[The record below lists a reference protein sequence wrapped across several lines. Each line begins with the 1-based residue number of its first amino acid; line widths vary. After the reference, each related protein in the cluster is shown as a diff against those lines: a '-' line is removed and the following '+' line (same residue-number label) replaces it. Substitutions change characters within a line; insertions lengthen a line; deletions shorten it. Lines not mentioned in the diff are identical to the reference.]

1 MKVSVVIP
9 AYNEEKR
16 IEKTAETLSNFLA
29 DSFDDY
35 EIIFVSDGSLDST
48 FSLAKKLSEANEK
61 IKAVGYTN
69 NKGKGYAVRTG
80 ILESQGN
87 VVVYTDCDLAYG
99 TDVIKKAVSLMN
111 EKNADIVIGS
121 RNLDNE
127 SYNGYSFTRKFMSKV
142 YLKLISVISGF
153 KHSDSQCGFKCFKT
167 EVAHDIFKECKID
180 SFAFDLEALLKAQDK
195 GYKIAELSVKIL
207 NNDNRGTKVR
217 MVKDSIKMLHDIRMI
232 KKNK

>member
-9 AYNEEKR
+9 SYNEEKR
-16 IEKTAETLSNFLA
+16 IEKTAETLSKFLA
-29 DSFDDY
+29 DSFEDY
-35 EIIFVSDGSLDST
+35 EIIFVSDGSIDST
-48 FSLAKKLSEANEK
+48 FSLAKKLSEANNK

-99 TDVIKKAVSLMN
+99 TDVIKQAISLMT

-127 SYNGYSFTRKFMSKV
+127 SYKGYSFTRKFMSKV
-142 YLKLISVISGF
+142 YFKLISVISGF

-217 MVKDSIKMLHDIRMI
+217 MFKDSIKMLHDIRI
-232 KKNK
+232 IKNK